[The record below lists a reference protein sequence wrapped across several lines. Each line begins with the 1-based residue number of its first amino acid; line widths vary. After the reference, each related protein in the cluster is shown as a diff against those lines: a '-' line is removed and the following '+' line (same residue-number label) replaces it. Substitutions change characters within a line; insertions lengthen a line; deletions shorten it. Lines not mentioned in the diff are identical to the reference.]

1 MVHEESATCTKRHR
15 TASCGPSRYKARG
28 SGYSLPRAATLGR
41 LRLSRILVI
50 QEARLTRAKDVSR
63 GTLALDS
70 VCTIERENEMP
81 TRRIFTRSQ
90 IADLL
95 NVPPLFVRD
104 PPDESEA
111 NRMAGIF
118 SETAVCIVAIGRELL
133 GALDPAETAC
143 VVDQLWKWKPT
154 SPWGWLLVYDG
165 DPLEIVHTT
174 EQDAAD
180 LAVHCKGFR
189 CRLHLDPLISEVLE
203 RIDAFRGE

>member
-1 MVHEESATCTKRHR
+1 LCYQFATGGGPFHPRQANAVIVRERQSR
-15 TASCGPSRYKARG
+15 TDP
-28 SGYSLPRAATLGR
+28 
-41 LRLSRILVI
+41 V
-50 QEARLTRAKDVSR
+50 
-63 GTLALDS
+63 ALDC
-70 VCTIERENEMP
+70 VCRIERETEMP

-90 IADLL
+90 VADLL

-154 SPWGWLLVYDG
+154 SPWGWLVVYDG
-165 DPLEIVHTT
+165 DPLEIVHTAD
-174 EQDAAD
+174 QDAAE

-189 CRLHLDPLISEVLE
+189 CRLHLDALISEVLG
-203 RIDAFRGE
+203 RLDAFGGNG